1 MASLSPSSPL
11 PPLPRSLDRFVL
23 SPPRHHH
30 QSTSDD
36 FSMPPPPL
44 PQQRILLHRRMNFHE
59 QKSSSSSP
67 SFFLLRDFGS
77 RSRKGGEGIFWNG
90 KRFLGL
96 DFDTPAKSKIKRRF
110 IAFVCTK
117 QLVEPRFSLSLSL
130 GSESELLFTERVFSR
145 RFAITVNR
153 PPSPLPLAPFFGTKN
168 K

>member
-59 QKSSSSSP
+59 KKSSSSSP

-110 IAFVCTK
+110 IAFVCTCK
-117 QLVEPRFSLSLSL
+117 LVEPRFSLSLSRL
-130 GSESELLFTERVFSR
+130 RERVTLHR
-145 RFAITVNR
+145 ACVFAPIRDNR
-153 PPSPLPLAPFFGTKN
+153 EPAPLSPPPRPIFRDK